1 MIQLASSTPTAS
13 ARWNGA
19 LLLMVLLVA
28 AGPWLTWVA
37 SVGDLTVYS
46 DERVPAGQGLY
57 LGSKL
62 AALYAIVAMGLQ
74 ICYGILGR
82 EWRIRLGVEFGERFH
97 RLAGLTVVTMILA
110 HAGLFIAGVAIRTH
124 HMPWQFV
131 LPSFTEG
138 YYLTSVSLGIVGFF
152 LLVAA
157 VMAALLRRHLPA
169 RGWRWV
175 HRFGLVATVLGFIHS
190 LSIGSE
196 SRIVPMML
204 VYWGLGALIG
214 SSLVLRLAALREG
227 TAR

>member
-1 MIQLASSTPTAS
+1 MIQFVSPSVTS
-13 ARWNGA
+13 ARWNGV
-19 LLLMVLLVA
+19 LLLVLLVIA

-37 SVGDLTVYS
+37 SVGDLTVYA

-57 LGSKL
+57 LASKL
-62 AALYAIVAMGLQ
+62 AALYAFVAMSLQ
-74 ICYGILGR
+74 VCYGILGR

-97 RLAGLTVVTMILA
+97 RLAGLAVVAMILA
-110 HAGLFIAGVAIRTH
+110 HAGLFIGGVAIRTH
-124 HMPWQFV
+124 HMPWHFV

-138 YYLTSVSLGIVGFF
+138 YYLTSVSLGIVGFV
-152 LLVAA
+152 LLIAA
-157 VMAALLRRHLPA
+157 VTAALLRRHLPV

-204 VYWGLGALIG
+204 VYWGLGALIV
-214 SSLVLRLAALREG
+214 SSLVLRLAALRAG
-227 TAR
+227 TAQ